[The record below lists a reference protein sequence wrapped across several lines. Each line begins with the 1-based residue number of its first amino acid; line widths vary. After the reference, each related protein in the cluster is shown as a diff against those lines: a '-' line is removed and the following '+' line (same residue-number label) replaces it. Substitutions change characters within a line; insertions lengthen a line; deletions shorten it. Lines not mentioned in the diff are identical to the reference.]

1 MSLNNN
7 SPAVYD
13 PRKALLDELHDVD
26 VNCSNKSG
34 GMNDKYL

>member
-7 SPAVYD
+7 SHAVYD

-26 VNCSNKSG
+26 VIAQTN
-34 GMNDKYL
+34 LEE